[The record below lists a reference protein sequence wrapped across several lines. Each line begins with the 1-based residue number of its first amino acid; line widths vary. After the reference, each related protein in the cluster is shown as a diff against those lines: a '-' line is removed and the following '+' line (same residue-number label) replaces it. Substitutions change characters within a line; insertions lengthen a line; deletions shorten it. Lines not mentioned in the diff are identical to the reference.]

1 MLGEVFFPNTFA
13 LVLVAPLKRLV
24 VTEAEEAGA
33 VPELEPEE
41 AGAAPNSE
49 EDILKVDG
57 GWPGPGGT
65 VPPWPNSD
73 LEPESEAPLNKE
85 PD

>member
-41 AGAAPNSE
+41 AEAAPNSE
-49 EDILKVDG
+49 EDILKVD
-57 GWPGPGGT
+57 
-65 VPPWPNSD
+65 
-73 LEPESEAPLNKE
+73 
-85 PD
+85 

>member
-24 VTEAEEAGA
+24 VTEA

-41 AGAAPNSE
+41 AGEAPNSE